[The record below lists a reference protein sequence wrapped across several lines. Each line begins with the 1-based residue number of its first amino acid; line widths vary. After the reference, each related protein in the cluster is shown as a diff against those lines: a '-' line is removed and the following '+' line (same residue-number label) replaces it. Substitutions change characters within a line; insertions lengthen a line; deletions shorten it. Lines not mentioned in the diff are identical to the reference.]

1 MLPLREDPSVLGL
14 GEFMNV
20 SGVCAGEEKALA
32 KLWAFQDRVI
42 DGHAPGLVGKDL
54 QAYLLAG
61 VSTDH
66 ECSEPEEALEQLRS
80 GMNLMIRRG
89 SGAKNGETLIST
101 FGFPGFRRACVLLH

>member
-1 MLPLREDPSVLGL
+1 MLPSCVPATELDDSGARLEAEDLLPLREDPSVLGL

-61 VSTDH
+61 GQH
-66 ECSEPEEALEQLRS
+66 RS
-80 GMNLMIRRG
+80 
-89 SGAKNGETLIST
+89 
-101 FGFPGFRRACVLLH
+101 